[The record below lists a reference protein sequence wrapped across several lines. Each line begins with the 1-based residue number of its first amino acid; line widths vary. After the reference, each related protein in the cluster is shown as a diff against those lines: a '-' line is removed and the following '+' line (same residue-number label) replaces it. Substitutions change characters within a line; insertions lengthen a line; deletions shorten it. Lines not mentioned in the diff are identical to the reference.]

1 MNDIVNENKLLA
13 QVTEEV
19 SKVTSEEDL
28 TALWRRYLGKEGEVT
43 ELTKKIK
50 DVAPE
55 QRKDFGQMINN
66 LKTSIDA
73 LINTAKDDI
82 KTTSNKGYLLEPQAE
97 LTTSKPKIGHLHPL
111 TQTIL
116 DLNDIFNR
124 IGFSVMDGPEL
135 ETDEYCFQR
144 MNLPMDHPAR
154 DLQDSIFVE
163 EPNLLMRTQTS
174 SIEARLIENFK
185 PPFKVVMPGRVYRNE
200 KVNRT
205 NHFTFHQYQ
214 MAAVKEKV
222 SMAEL
227 FAIINYMFK
236 TFLGEDTEI
245 RFRCKY
251 YPEVEPGVGPDLK
264 CFNCH
269 GFGCP
274 ICKHRGWIEMG
285 GAGIIHPKVLQM
297 GGLDSEKWQGYA
309 FGMGLDR
316 WAMAKYKITDIR
328 TLLGGNLAYLPN
340 Q

>member
-1 MNDIVNENKLLA
+1 MNNIVDENKLIA
-13 QVTEEV
+13 QLTDEV
-19 SKVTSEEDL
+19 SKAATEEQL
-28 TALWRRYLGKEGEVT
+28 TELWRKYLGKEGEVT
-43 ELTKKIK
+43 GLTKKIK

-66 LKTSIDA
+66 LKASVDA
-73 LINTAKDDI
+73 QINTAKENI
-82 KTTSNKGYLLEPQAE
+82 KNSKDKGYLMEPQAE
-97 LTTSKPKIGHLHPL
+97 LTTSKPKVGHLHPL
-111 TQTIL
+111 SQTIL
-116 DLNDIFNR
+116 DLNDIFRR

-154 DLQDSIFVE
+154 DLQDSIFIE
-163 EPNLLMRTQTS
+163 EPNILMRTQTS
-174 SIEARLIENFK
+174 SIEARLLENFT

-264 CFNCH
+264 CFNC
-269 GFGCP
+269 GGTGCA
-274 ICKHRGWIEMG
+274 ICKNRGWIEMG
-285 GAGIIHPKVLQM
+285 GAGIIHPKVLEM
-297 GGLDSEKWQGYA
+297 AGLDSSKLQGYA

-328 TLLGGNLAYLPN
+328 TLLGGNLGYLPN
-340 Q
+340 E